1 MGKMIR
7 KPGKDRGTFE
17 KAMRELPTIQSKI
30 GWFATAQYRVD
41 GKDTPVAYIAA
52 IQDNGVASRSI
63 PPRPFFGPT
72 QDRERNNWS
81 NLMARLAKRVIK
93 GAMSA
98 HEAMEAIG
106 LQAEADVR
114 LTITQ
119 ITEPPL
125 SILTLMARKRR
136 LEGGRVTGKTIG
148 EFATEVKA
156 KGAENIDVS
165 GVSTKPLN
173 DSGVMLATLTS
184 VTESKS

>member
-1 MGKMIR
+1 MGKMVS
-7 KPGKDRGTFE
+7 KPGKDRGAFD
-17 KAMRELPTIQSKI
+17 KAMRELPGVQSKI
-30 GWFATAQYRVD
+30 GWFETAQYRVD

-52 IQDNGVASRSI
+52 IQDNGVASRSM

-72 QDRERNNWS
+72 QDRERNNWAE
-81 NLMARLAKRVIK
+81 LMGKLSKRVLK
-93 GAMSA
+93 GAMTA
-98 HEAMEAIG
+98 HQAMEAIG

-114 LTITQ
+114 KTITQ

-136 LEGGRVTGKTIG
+136 LEGGRVTGATIG
-148 EFATEVKA
+148 EFAAEVKA
-156 KGAENIDVS
+156 KGEANIDVS

-173 DSGVMLATLTS
+173 DTGVMLATLTS

>member
-1 MGKMIR
+1 MGKMIH
-7 KPGKDRGTFE
+7 KPGKDRGPFE
-17 KAMRELPTIQSKI
+17 KAMRSLPGIRSKI
-30 GWFATAQYRVD
+30 GWFESAQYTVD
-41 GKDTPVAYIAA
+41 GKNTPVAYIAA
-52 IQDNGVASRSI
+52 IQDNGVASQSI
-63 PPRPFFGPT
+63 PPRPFFRPT
-72 QDRERNNWS
+72 QERQRSAWS
-81 NLMARLAKRVIK
+81 DLMARLAKRVVK

-98 HEAMEAIG
+98 HDAMETIG

-114 LTITQ
+114 KTITE

-148 EFATEVKA
+148 EFAAEVKA
-156 KGAENIDVS
+156 KGAENVDVS

-173 DSGVMLATLTS
+173 ETGQMLATLTS